1 MGESACILFE
11 SWVPDA
17 PELKIRFIGTVRT
30 TSGSA
35 KWVQD
40 AERVPGMVKAVESW
54 RLFWLL
60 ALAASAAI
68 CLGLPLADF
77 HSARG
82 TAPMILRSVRYAL
95 PLFLLAFT
103 ASSLATLCPSPL
115 TRWLLRN
122 RRYIGLGFAFAMAW
136 HFSFVGYSIFSFG
149 LSASG
154 LTARGLALDLIG
166 LVFLVLMTLTSFR
179 WSARRLT
186 SANWRRL
193 HKTGVYVIWF
203 VATYIYL
210 NSLRN
215 GLDAFRVAA
224 TSLLFAA
231 LVLRV
236 VVWINS
242 RSRGAITT
250 STIGGT
256 ST

>member
-1 MGESACILFE
+1 MA
-11 SWVPDA
+11 
-17 PELKIRFIGTVRT
+17 
-30 TSGSA
+30 
-35 KWVQD
+35 
-40 AERVPGMVKAVESW
+40 KAVESW

-60 ALAASAAI
+60 ALATSVAA

-95 PLFLLAFT
+95 PLFLLAIT
-103 ASSLATLCPSPL
+103 ASSLATLWPSRL

-122 RRYIGLGFAFAMAW
+122 RRYIGLGFAFGMAW
-136 HFSFVGYSIFSFG
+136 HLSFVGYSIFSFG

-166 LVFLVLMTLTSFR
+166 LTFLLLMTLTSFR

-203 VATYIYL
+203 VAAYIYL

-215 GLDAFRVAA
+215 GVDVFRVVAS
-224 TSLLFAA
+224 SLLIAA
-231 LVLRV
+231 WLLRV
-236 VVWINS
+236 IVWVSS
-242 RSRGAITT
+242 RARAAITM
-250 STIGGT
+250 SRVGGT